1 MRLSNSRLARAR
13 RASTW
18 VFAVLLVISLPAC
31 ARSREA
37 PSAGA
42 TAKAP
47 SAAGAAKADG
57 TQPNLLTTA
66 RKIIRSA
73 ELSLEVESPA
83 RAQSELT
90 TIVERLGGYVASSER
105 ELGGDEGERDGSR
118 VNLVVRV
125 PSDKL
130 GTALTRLEQLG
141 RGAMNERLSSED
153 VTDEVIDL
161 DARIANQ
168 KRLEAQLGTLL
179 SQANTVEAALRVH
192 KELAAVRTEID
203 RMAGRRQFLEKETD
217 FAKISLTLS
226 ALRPV
231 VGVSLAE
238 FGVSLRRA
246 AADSVAV
253 AAAVLFGGLRL
264 LGVLLPLAV
273 LLGLPA
279 WGLMRLLRRRG
290 ARRQRMAAAELG

>member
-1 MRLSNSRLARAR
+1 MLSVSAA
-13 RASTW
+13 
-18 VFAVLLVISLPAC
+18 AC
-31 ARSREA
+31 ARSHEA
-37 PSAGA
+37 PSVGVVSKASSVAG
-42 TAKAP
+42 P
-47 SAAGAAKADG
+47 AKADDA
-57 TQPNLLTTA
+57 QPSLPTTA

-90 TIVERLGGYVASSER
+90 TIVEHLGGYVASSER
-105 ELGGDEGERDGSR
+105 EIGAEEGERDLSR

-130 GTALTRLEQLG
+130 GNALTRLKELG

-161 DARIANQ
+161 DARIENQ
-168 KRLEAQLGTLL
+168 TRLEAQLRTLL
-179 SQANTVEAALRVH
+179 SQANSVEAALRVH
-192 KELAAVRTEID
+192 KELASVRTEID
-203 RMAGRRQFLEKETD
+203 RLAGRRQFLEKEAD

-231 VGVSLAE
+231 LSVSLGE
-238 FGVSLRRA
+238 FGVSFRHAL
-246 AADSVAV
+246 ADSIAV
-253 AAAVLFGGLRL
+253 GAALLFGGLRL
-264 LGVLLPLAV
+264 LGVLLPLSL

-279 WGLMRLLRRRG
+279 WALVGLLRRRQL
-290 ARRQRMAAAELG
+290 RRQRLAAAELC